1 MFRESVNNQIGKTID
16 EGLAGSGKI
25 RRVMWGREERP
36 LTVFVPWDC
45 GHHCP
50 FCTTKHE
57 YETKYPAEKLDYFFA
72 RQKESLRRMLE
83 YGFVD
88 SVVFTGG
95 EPLADLARLDEL
107 VEIARQ
113 GRGDIKI
120 FVNTSL
126 NLTEEQETRAIEY
139 LRVCGAREDKVNGI
153 SVSLPYADVE
163 MFNARGYAALTRLMR
178 MQSWPYNFVRVNSVI
193 RGNEGSAQIRKFVS
207 AILATRKEF
216 GVWSI
221 NFRKDYTECTQAN
234 LNDCRDPF
242 LSTLMGME
250 DFTYQGHGGCLVCRN
265 DVFWPRDDLMH
276 RVTYHRGVESTSL
289 RYGEFLV
296 INDFVIKQDGEIRY
310 DWTKGTL
317 LPKCVMDALA
327 GELHSDQS
335 DWKWKNPDFSHSLV
349 ATGSPHGMTC
359 RDVYSVE
366 RCG

>member
-16 EGLAGSGKI
+16 ERLAGSGKI
-25 RRVMWGREERP
+25 RRVMWGRDERP

-45 GHHCP
+45 WHHCP

-57 YETKYPAEKLDYFFA
+57 YETKYPVEKIDYFFN

-95 EPLADLARLDEL
+95 EPLSDISRLDEL

-113 GRGDIKI
+113 GRDGINI
-120 FVNTSL
+120 FLNTSL
-126 NLTEEQETRAIEY
+126 NLTDDQETRAIEY
-139 LRVCGAREDKVNGI
+139 LCSIDARGYKVNGI

-163 MFNARGYAALTRLMR
+163 MFNAKGYAALKRLMR
-178 MQSWPYNFVRVNSVI
+178 MQSWPYNFVRVNSVV
-193 RGNEGSAQIRKFVS
+193 RGSESSAQIRKFVS
-207 AILATRKEF
+207 AILATRKKL

-234 LNDCRDPF
+234 LNDCHDPF

-250 DFTYQGHGGCLVCRN
+250 DFTYQGHGGYLVCRN
-265 DVFWPRDDLMH
+265 DVFWPRDDMMH
-276 RVTYHRGVESTSL
+276 RVTYHRGVESISL

-310 DWTKGTL
+310 DWTDGAV
-317 LPKCVMDALA
+317 LPKCVMDTLA
-327 GELHSDQS
+327 EPLHRDEIE
-335 DWKWKNPDFSHSLV
+335 WKWKNPVFSHSLK
-349 ATGSPHGMTC
+349 ATGSPNGMTC
-359 RDVYSVE
+359 RDVSSVE

>member
-1 MFRESVNNQIGKTID
+1 MQF
-16 EGLAGSGKI
+16 AHGSKI

-57 YETKYPAEKLDYFFA
+57 YETKYPAEKIDYFFG

-95 EPLADLARLDEL
+95 EPLADLERLDEL
-107 VEIARQ
+107 VAIVRRSSCEV
-113 GRGDIKI
+113 KI
-120 FVNTSL
+120 YANTSL
-126 NLTEEQETRAIEY
+126 NLTEEQESRAIEY
-139 LRVCGAREDKVNGI
+139 LHLCGEREDKINGI

-163 MFNARGYAALTRLMR
+163 MFNARGYAALKRLVR
-178 MQSWPYNFVRVNSVI
+178 VNSWPYNFIRVNSVI
-193 RGNEGSAQIRKFVS
+193 RGNEGGAQIRKFIS
-207 AILATRKEF
+207 AILEPCREF
-216 GVWSI
+216 GIWSI

-234 LNDCRDPF
+234 LNDCHDPF
-242 LSTLMGME
+242 MDTLMGMQ
-250 DFTYQGHGGCLVCRN
+250 DLTYQGHGGCLVCRN
-265 DVFWPRDDLMH
+265 DVFWPQGDMMH
-276 RVTYHRGVESTSL
+276 RVTYHRGVEQSSL
-289 RYGEFLV
+289 RYGDLLV

-310 DWTKGTL
+310 DWMDGAV

-327 GELHSDQS
+327 GELHSDQI
-335 DWKWKNPDFSHSLV
+335 DWKWKNPAFMHSLTV
-349 ATGSPHGMTC
+349 SGSARGMTC
-359 RDVYSVE
+359 RDIYSVE

>member
-1 MFRESVNNQIGKTID
+1 MSN
-16 EGLAGSGKI
+16 KI

-36 LTVFVPWDC
+36 LTLFVPWDC
-45 GHHCP
+45 GHNCP

-57 YETKYPAEKLDYFFA
+57 YETKYPPEKFDYFFA

-95 EPLADLARLDEL
+95 EPLADVGRLDEL
-107 VEIARQ
+107 VDIARQ
-113 GRGDIKI
+113 CRRNVKI

-126 NLTEEQETRAIEY
+126 NLTEGQATLAIDY
-139 LRVCGAREDKVNGI
+139 LRVCAAREDKVDGV
-153 SVSLPYADVE
+153 SVSLPYADIE
-163 MFNARGYAALTRLMR
+163 MFNARGYAALMRLMR
-178 MQSWPYNFVRVNSVI
+178 MQSWPYNFVRVNSII
-193 RGNEGSAQIRKFVS
+193 RGNESSAQIRKFVS

-242 LSTLMGME
+242 LSTLMCME

-265 DVFWPRDDLMH
+265 DVFWPRDDEMH

-289 RYGEFLV
+289 RYGDFLV

-310 DWTKGTL
+310 DWSDGAV
-317 LPKCVMDALA
+317 LPKCVMDTLA
-327 GELHSDQS
+327 EPLHRDEVE
-335 DWKWKNPDFSHSLV
+335 WKWKNPVFSHLLK
-349 ATGSPHGMTC
+349 ATGSPKGMTC
-359 RDVYSVE
+359 RDRYSVE

>member
-1 MFRESVNNQIGKTID
+1 MKYE
-16 EGLAGSGKI
+16 EKI

-57 YETKYPAEKLDYFFA
+57 YETKYPAEKLDYFFN
-72 RQKESLRRMLE
+72 RQKESLRRILE

-95 EPLADLARLDEL
+95 EPLADVSRLDEL
-107 VEIARQ
+107 VGLVRQ
-113 GRGDIKI
+113 GRSDVKI
-120 FVNTSL
+120 YVNTAL
-126 NLTEEQETRAIEY
+126 NLTEEQEARAIEY
-139 LRVCGAREDKVNGI
+139 LHLCGKREDKINGI

-163 MFNARGYAALTRLMR
+163 MFNAKGYAALKRLL
-178 MQSWPYNFVRVNSVI
+178 SVKPWPYNFIRVNSVI
-193 RGNEGSAQIRKFVS
+193 RGNEGCAQIRKFIT
-207 AILATRKEF
+207 AILEPCREF

-234 LNDCRDPF
+234 LNDCHDPF
-242 LSTLMGME
+242 VDTLMGMR
-250 DFTYQGHGGCLVCRN
+250 DLTYQGHGGCLVCRN
-265 DVFWPRDDLMH
+265 DVFWPQDDMMH
-276 RVTYHRGVESTSL
+276 RVTYHRGVERSSL
-289 RYGEFLV
+289 RYGDFLV

-310 DWTKGTL
+310 DWTDGAV

-327 GELHSDQS
+327 GELHSEQI
-335 DWKWKNPDFSHSLV
+335 DWKWKNPAFSHSLTV
-349 ATGSPHGMTC
+349 SGSARGMTC

>member
-1 MFRESVNNQIGKTID
+1 MNN
-16 EGLAGSGKI
+16 KI

-36 LTVFVPWDC
+36 LTLFVPWDC

-57 YETKYPAEKLDYFFA
+57 YETKYPAEKFDYFFA

-95 EPLADLARLDEL
+95 EPLGDVERLDEL
-107 VEIARQ
+107 IEIAR
-113 GRGDIKI
+113 RCRRNVKI

-126 NLTEEQETRAIEY
+126 NLTSGQEARAIEY
-139 LRVCGAREDKVNGI
+139 LCTCGAREDKVNGI
-153 SVSLPYADVE
+153 SVSLPYVDVE
-163 MFNARGYAALTRLMR
+163 MFNAKGYAALKRLMR
-178 MQSWPYNFVRVNSVI
+178 MQSWPYNFVRINSVV
-193 RGNEGSAQIRKFVS
+193 RGSESSAQIRRFVA
-207 AILATRKEF
+207 AILAARSESE
-216 GVWSI
+216 VWSI
-221 NFRKDYTECTQAN
+221 NFRKDYAECTQAN
-234 LNDCRDPF
+234 LNDCHDPF

-265 DVFWPRDDLMH
+265 DVFWPHDDMMH

-310 DWTKGTL
+310 DWTDGAV

-327 GELHSDQS
+327 EPLHREEIE
-335 DWKWKNPDFSHSLV
+335 WKWKNPVFSHSLK
-349 ATGSPHGMTC
+349 ATGSAKGMTC
-359 RDVYSVE
+359 RDGYSVE